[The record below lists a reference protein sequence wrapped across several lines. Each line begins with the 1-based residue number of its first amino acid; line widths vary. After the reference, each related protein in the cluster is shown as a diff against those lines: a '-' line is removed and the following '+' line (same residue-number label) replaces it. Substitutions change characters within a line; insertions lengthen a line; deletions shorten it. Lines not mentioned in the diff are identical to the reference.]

1 MSRLRPVAKLFALG
15 LAPAA
20 CVGASF
26 ALRPAKFDAL
36 EPAPVSRRL
45 RQRENPPTGR
55 LSPRIIEQLSRG
67 SIFGF
72 GAGVV
77 IAFFSR
83 TLVFLGGLIAGS
95 LQDVGWEAVVYIIVF
110 IDFYPCGIRAPL
122 DGLGVTLEEAES
134 QLVVSNKALG
144 RAAEVVLRLDLLDY
158 DDILNTNAEVAVLI
172 VAGLIRDD
180 IAWLE
185 GKLAVCR
192 AGTDTH
198 GPLMDVQKRA
208 DTVPSAV
215 AEVEAGVLGA
225 LVMMRLATHIK

>member
-83 TLVFLGGLIAGS
+83 TLVFLGGRLTNGRRC
-95 LQDVGWEAVVYIIVF
+95 LQPDS
-110 IDFYPCGIRAPL
+110 D
-122 DGLGVTLEEAES
+122 
-134 QLVVSNKALG
+134 
-144 RAAEVVLRLDLLDY
+144 
-158 DDILNTNAEVAVLI
+158 
-172 VAGLIRDD
+172 
-180 IAWLE
+180 
-185 GKLAVCR
+185 
-192 AGTDTH
+192 
-198 GPLMDVQKRA
+198 
-208 DTVPSAV
+208 
-215 AEVEAGVLGA
+215 
-225 LVMMRLATHIK
+225 